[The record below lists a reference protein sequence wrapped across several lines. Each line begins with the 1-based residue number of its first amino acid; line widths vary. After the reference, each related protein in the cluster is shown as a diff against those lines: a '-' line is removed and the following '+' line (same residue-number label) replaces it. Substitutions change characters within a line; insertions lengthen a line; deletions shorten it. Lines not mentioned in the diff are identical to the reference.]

1 MTNSKHDRRAFDEL
15 LTFIEE
21 EVGFST
27 SMYNDRYLDRRIA
40 ARMRRT
46 DADTYSEYHAALRDD
61 PTEEA
66 ALVDTLSINV
76 TEFFRNEEMW
86 RRLPDLL
93 EDLADRSYG
102 TVRLWSAA
110 CSDGREP
117 YSMAL
122 LVHSVD
128 GLDPSRFEIVATD
141 IKPSVLETARSGVY
155 PRSGTDD
162 AVEELSKMDGLE
174 PYFDIDEDR
183 LEVAEAVRDT
193 VTFRRH
199 DLIRDHPPTDFD
211 LVMCRNL
218 LIYINSESKRELFE
232 TLTNGLN
239 EEGYLVIGKT
249 ETLPAAL
256 ADEFETV
263 DSRRRIYQ
271 RGPES

>member
-1 MTNSKHDRRAFDEL
+1 MTTSKHDRRAFDEL

-46 DADTYSEYHAALRDD
+46 DADTYREYHSVLRGNAE
-61 PTEEA
+61 EEA
-66 ALVDTLSINV
+66 ALIDTLSINV

-93 EDLADRSYG
+93 ADLADRSYG

-122 LVHSVD
+122 LIHSVD
-128 GLDPSRFEIVATD
+128 GLDPSQFEIVATD

-162 AVEELSKMDGLE
+162 AFEELSSLGGLE
-174 PYFDIDEDR
+174 PYFDLGEDR
-183 LEVAEAVRDT
+183 LEVAEPVRDL
-193 VTFRRH
+193 VTFERQ
-199 DLIRDHPPTDFD
+199 DLIRDDPPTDFD

-232 TLTNGLN
+232 TLTAGLD
-239 EEGYLVIGKT
+239 EGGYLIIGKT
-249 ETLPAAL
+249 ETLPTEL
-256 ADEFETV
+256 SDDFHTV
-263 DSRRRIYQ
+263 DSRLRMYQ